1 MSYLYNIIKALK
13 LTTDNF
19 DYSPSIW
26 AEENTNELQKLTPWN
41 VQFNSCD
48 WTTDLKLSV
57 RKKKIFYANFEEE
70 KEVIEKLVKNHQ
82 NLKDYD
88 GPTESKLR
96 DMRAKVKDAKSDQD
110 ILKIYEEHKIGNCE
124 EMTHYFFLKIK
135 ELFEKKLEKPEIK
148 VINISNG
155 NDHSMVYI
163 KYSDGTVIIVDPLYN
178 KIYNNDNPMIKV
190 PYYSWA
196 IIGDTNS
203 SDDIISNMVST
214 AQFRMF
220 GGSIKWCVRYQ

>member
-1 MSYLYNIIKALK
+1 MSYLYNILKALK
-13 LTTDNF
+13 LTRDNF
-19 DYSPSIW
+19 DYSPSLW
-26 AEENTNELQKLTPWN
+26 AEENTKELQKLTRN

-57 RKKKIFYANFEEE
+57 REQKIFYANFEEN
-70 KEVIEKLVKNHQ
+70 KEVIKKLVN
-82 NLKDYD
+82 NLKNLENYD
-88 GPTESKLR
+88 GPKDSKLR
-96 DMRAKVKDAKSDQD
+96 DVRAKVKDAKSDQD

-124 EMTHYFFLKIK
+124 EMAHYFFLKMK

-163 KYSDGTVIIVDPLYN
+163 KYPDGTVIIVDPLYN
-178 KIYNNDNPMIKV
+178 KIYNNDNPLIKV

-196 IIGDTNS
+196 IIRDTNS
-203 SDDIISNMVST
+203 SDEIISNMVST

>member
-1 MSYLYNIIKALK
+1 M
-13 LTTDNF
+13 D
-19 DYSPSIW
+19 
-26 AEENTNELQKLTPWN
+26 LQ
-41 VQFNSCD
+41 
-48 WTTDLKLSV
+48 
-57 RKKKIFYANFEEE
+57 
-70 KEVIEKLVKNHQ
+70 
-82 NLKDYD
+82 
-88 GPTESKLR
+88 SKLR
-96 DMRAKVKDAKSDQD
+96 DVRAKVKDTKSDLD

-163 KYSDGTVIIVDPLYN
+163 KYPDGTVIIVDPLYN
-178 KIYNNDNPMIKV
+178 KIYNCDNPMIKI

-196 IIGDTNS
+196 IIKDTHS
-203 SDDIISNMVST
+203 LDEIFSNMVST

-220 GGSIKWCVRYQ
+220 GVVLNGV

>member
-1 MSYLYNIIKALK
+1 MEIK
-13 LTTDNF
+13 
-19 DYSPSIW
+19 
-26 AEENTNELQKLTPWN
+26 
-41 VQFNSCD
+41 V
-48 WTTDLKLSV
+48 
-57 RKKKIFYANFEEE
+57 
-70 KEVIEKLVKNHQ
+70 H
-82 NLKDYD
+82 NLKNLENYD
-88 GPTESKLR
+88 GPKDSKLR
-96 DMRAKVKDAKSDQD
+96 DVRAKVKDAKSDQD

-124 EMTHYFFLKIK
+124 EMAHYFFLKIK

-163 KYSDGTVIIVDPLYN
+163 KYPDGTVIIVDPLYN
-178 KIYNNDNPMIKV
+178 KIYNNDTPMIKV

-196 IIGDTNS
+196 IIEDTNS

-220 GGSIKWCVRYQ
+220 GGSIKWRVKYQ